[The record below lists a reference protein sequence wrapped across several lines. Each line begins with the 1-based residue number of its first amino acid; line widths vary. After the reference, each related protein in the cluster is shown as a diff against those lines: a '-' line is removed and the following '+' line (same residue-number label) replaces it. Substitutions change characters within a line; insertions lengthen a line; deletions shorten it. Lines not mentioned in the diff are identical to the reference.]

1 MDVKTH
7 PGTDDYEHL
16 RVTTSI
22 SQNSVSR
29 RCFTFV
35 TVNDEIE
42 EEPERLEIVGT
53 AMGQFIEFTPDVA
66 TIWIEDDE
74 SK

>member
-1 MDVKTH
+1 M
-7 PGTDDYEHL
+7 
-16 RVTTSI
+16 
-22 SQNSVSR
+22 
-29 RCFTFV
+29 
-35 TVNDEIE
+35 TVNDEME

-53 AMGQFIEFTPDVA
+53 AMGQFIEFNPDSA